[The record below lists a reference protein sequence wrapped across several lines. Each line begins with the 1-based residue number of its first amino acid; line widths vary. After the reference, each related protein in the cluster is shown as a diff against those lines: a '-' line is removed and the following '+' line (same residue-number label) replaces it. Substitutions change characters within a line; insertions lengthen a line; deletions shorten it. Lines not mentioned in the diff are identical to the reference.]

1 MDLIKLFWYL
11 IHVELQKEMVT
22 VQMLTLQMTPLKTIR
37 MTFVSAHF
45 RQFGSCF
52 ELFDIVILAFQVL
65 LVPQGCKKKN

>member
-22 VQMLTLQMTPLKTIR
+22 VQVLTPRTTPLKTIR

-52 ELFDIVILAFQVL
+52 ELFDIVILAF
-65 LVPQGCKKKN
+65 

>member
-22 VQMLTLQMTPLKTIR
+22 VQVLTPLKTIR

-52 ELFDIVILAFQVL
+52 ELFDIVILAF
-65 LVPQGCKKKN
+65 